1 VSVLFCSLFALCS
14 LLFALWRCT
23 ETGYRNMTIS
33 HDVVQR
39 NSQYHGW
46 E

>member
-1 VSVLFCSLFALCS
+1 VEVDVMVSVLFCS
-14 LLFALWRCT
+14 LFALWRCT